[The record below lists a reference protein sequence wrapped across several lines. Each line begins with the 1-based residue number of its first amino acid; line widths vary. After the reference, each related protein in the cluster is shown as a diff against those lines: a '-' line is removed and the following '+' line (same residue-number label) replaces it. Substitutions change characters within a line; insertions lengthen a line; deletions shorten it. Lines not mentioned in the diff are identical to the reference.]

1 MTPSKHAEALIQNAE
16 GYSSKAYL
24 CPAGKWT
31 IGWGHTKGVKSGDVC
46 SKELALIYLQEDL
59 KEAARIVEQYVKVPL
74 NQNQFDSL
82 CSFAFNVRP
91 NLFRISTLLKKL
103 NAGDYLGAANQFQRW
118 IYGGDQ
124 NGDKKITKADALPGL
139 IKRRAAERSLFLSD

>member
-31 IGWGHTKGVKSGDVC
+31 IGWGHTKGVKPGDVC

-59 KEAARIVEQYVKVPL
+59 KEAARVVSQYVKVPL
-74 NQNQFDSL
+74 NQNQFDAL
-82 CSFAFNVRP
+82 VSFCFNVRP
-91 NLFRISTLLKKL
+91 SLFKTSTLLKKL
-103 NAGDYLGAANQFQRW
+103 NKGDYVGAANEFPRW
-118 IYGGDQ
+118 NKGRVKEKLVVL
-124 NGDKKITKADALPGL
+124 NGLVT
-139 IKRRAAERSLFLSD
+139 RRKAERSLFLSD